1 MRLKAVARAS
11 GYTLIEI
18 LVVLLIISIVTTVAL
33 LSLGHNQTKAM
44 QGLAEEFTQ
53 SLSLAEEQAM
63 LAPAVMGLVFDGRV
77 WRFATLSADDEGR
90 SKSQWVPWQDE
101 TLHPRNIPAGMEVHL
116 QVMGSHRT
124 TPSGEPMIV
133 ISTNGDITPFTLTIG
148 KPGERPRFK
157 VSGHVD
163 GSFTTE
169 HLS

>member
-1 MRLKAVARAS
+1 MAKSR

-33 LSLGHNQTKAM
+33 LSLGRNQTKAM
-44 QGLAEEFTQ
+44 QSLADEFTQ

-77 WRFATLSADDEGR
+77 WHFATLSAAADR
-90 SKSQWVPWQDE
+90 SIKPQWVPWQDD
-101 TLHPRNIPAGMEVHL
+101 TLHPRNIPSGMEVHL
-116 QVMGSHRT
+116 DVMGAHRQT
-124 TPSGEPMIV
+124 TSGEPTVV

-148 KPGERPRFK
+148 KPGERPRVK
-157 VSGHVD
+157 VSGHAD